1 MIYPT
6 KQMAKKCRVRV
17 KSLSGGVNLREQPAV
32 VEENQCSKIN
42 NMWYKNGCLENR
54 PAININENNKLYDVD
69 SSHAFFTEF
78 HIFDSKIAPSEE
90 FSRLAMLKESFDS
103 MVRLKFFLIDSK
115 GNTQPVAGLDF
126 TRTSFNLFTQPHVNC
141 AFYNPGGLGSGI
153 YIMMTMYNYESQ
165 ESYANVRFYELS
177 SDHSVWNDVSEE
189 KLYIPTVY
197 VNGRGNNYGAVS
209 DSLELPEPTFAE
221 PRSMLTGAFKCCFT
235 GDGISNYFRLPFNK
249 LDNETITCRLNLGN
263 QSAVWTVAPW
273 ETVSNVQSVEG
284 SNIEMWVDRAEG
296 SVNFRCNS
304 SSAAV
309 PLSNLNA
316 LEITAYKTEF
326 SFLEALKRSACYCE
340 FASRIFIG
348 GLEGEINGVYFSAQS
363 NPFYFPQ
370 QNKLYLGSAAQ
381 KVTALCVHSKLLI
394 AFKDSKTYSIT
405 SKSVEEYNLEN
416 LLAGSEKIPSLS
428 KVSYDTL
435 SEEMGCD
442 CVKTIMNCGNHLVWL
457 NSRGAVCTIVV
468 SNQYSKGN
476 VYELSLNIESFLKEM
491 DEENLKRAV
500 ACTKDGYYII
510 FIGNKAVAMDYTA
523 KGFRFVATCSDQ
535 KKTSRGIYWYIWEF
549 PEEIRYENAFSLG
562 STTVLICFRID
573 NDCYWYGT
581 ATLLGSEDCV
591 PIGYFD
597 SLSINKAQ
605 IQCLIK
611 TKNFDFDEMGIN
623 KFLKKAYLSIKNGGM
638 VSVSLYDSDELKDK
652 KELAFSG
659 EQIVTKELYF
669 LNARCR
675 EIALSICATGET
687 KICSIQLEAII
698 TEV

>member
-1 MIYPT
+1 
-6 KQMAKKCRVRV
+6 
-17 KSLSGGVNLREQPAV
+17 
-32 VEENQCSKIN
+32 
-42 NMWYKNGCLENR
+42 
-54 PAININENNKLYDVD
+54 
-69 SSHAFFTEF
+69 
-78 HIFDSKIAPSEE
+78 
-90 FSRLAMLKESFDS
+90 
-103 MVRLKFFLIDSK
+103 
-115 GNTQPVAGLDF
+115 
-126 TRTSFNLFTQPHVNC
+126 
-141 AFYNPGGLGSGI
+141 
-153 YIMMTMYNYESQ
+153 
-165 ESYANVRFYELS
+165 
-177 SDHSVWNDVSEE
+177 
-189 KLYIPTVY
+189 
-197 VNGRGNNYGAVS
+197 
-209 DSLELPEPTFAE
+209 
-221 PRSMLTGAFKCCFT
+221 
-235 GDGISNYFRLPFNK
+235 
-249 LDNETITCRLNLGN
+249 
-263 QSAVWTVAPW
+263 
-273 ETVSNVQSVEG
+273 
-284 SNIEMWVDRAEG
+284 
-296 SVNFRCNS
+296 
-304 SSAAV
+304 
-309 PLSNLNA
+309 
-316 LEITAYKTEF
+316 
-326 SFLEALKRSACYCE
+326 
-340 FASRIFIG
+340 
-348 GLEGEINGVYFSAQS
+348 
-363 NPFYFPQ
+363 
-370 QNKLYLGSAAQ
+370 
-381 KVTALCVHSKLLI
+381 
-394 AFKDSKTYSIT
+394 
-405 SKSVEEYNLEN
+405 
-416 LLAGSEKIPSLS
+416 
-428 KVSYDTL
+428 
-435 SEEMGCD
+435 MGCD

-562 STTVLICFRID
+562 STAVLICFRID

-591 PIGYFD
+591 PIGYFN
-597 SLSINKAQ
+597 SLSINKAP

-675 EIALSICATGET
+675 EIALSICAIGET

-698 TEV
+698 TEA